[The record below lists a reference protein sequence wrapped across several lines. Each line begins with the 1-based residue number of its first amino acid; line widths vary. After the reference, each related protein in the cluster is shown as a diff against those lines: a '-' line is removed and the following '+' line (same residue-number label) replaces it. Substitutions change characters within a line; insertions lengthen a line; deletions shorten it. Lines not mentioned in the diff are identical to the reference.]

1 MPPPPDES
9 GSGSQG
15 TSMTSAVG
23 GDTSPPATL
32 VDYDD
37 QLRTWLAARTWS
49 RPPVTPDSGAAIE
62 ALVEHGASVMAE
74 LYRQGWNRCG
84 WPEPMGGTG
93 GDARFRAV
101 LYDRLA
107 ASQGMLPE
115 HVVALETLG
124 PALVHFAPHLAS
136 RWLPRCL
143 AGDEMW
149 CQGFSEPD
157 SGSDLAS
164 LRCRA
169 QAVNRGG
176 DEYFVINGHKTW
188 TTLGHLSDRV
198 ALLCRTGAADSRH
211 RGLTLFMVDIATPG
225 ITVRPIRMA
234 NGRNEFSEL
243 FLSDV
248 EVPSDRVVGS
258 IDGGWAV
265 AMHILQFERGMYA
278 WQRQAWLHARLGQ
291 LVQHL
296 SAHGPISDLAARR
309 IGVARLALHAL
320 RVRSGF
326 TVARL
331 AQNSPV
337 GPEASVDKILLAQA
351 EKTLLDTARELAP
364 ELFMTRDGMGEAWR
378 ANWFYTRAASIYG
391 GSAEIQR
398 GIVAD
403 HVLALPRE
411 PR

>member
-1 MPPPPDES
+1 MTLTAS
-9 GSGSQG
+9 GGASR
-15 TSMTSAVG
+15 
-23 GDTSPPATL
+23 PATL
-32 VDYDD
+32 TEYDH
-37 QLRTWLAARTWS
+37 QLRAWLSTRTWP
-49 RPPVTPDSGAAIE
+49 RPPVAADSGAAIE
-62 ALVEHGASVMAE
+62 ALVEHGASVMAD
-74 LYRQGWNRCG
+74 LCTQGWNRYG
-84 WPEPMGGTG
+84 WPESMGGAG

-101 LYDRLA
+101 LYDLLA
-107 ASQGMLPE
+107 ASQSALPE
-115 HVVALETLG
+115 QVVALETLG
-124 PALVHFAPHLAS
+124 PALIYFAPHLAE
-136 RWLPRCL
+136 RWLPRYL
-143 AGDEMW
+143 AGEEMW

-157 SGSDLAS
+157 AGSDLAS

-176 DEYFVINGHKTW
+176 IEYFVINGHKTW
-188 TTLGHLSDRV
+188 TTLGHLSDRI
-198 ALLCRTGAADSRH
+198 ALLCRTGPADSRH
-211 RGLTLFMVDIATPG
+211 RGLTLFMVDVETPG
-225 ITVRPIRMA
+225 VTVRPIRMA
-234 NGRNEFSEL
+234 NGRNEFSEI

-258 IDGGWAV
+258 IDGGWSV
-265 AMHILQFERGMYA
+265 AMHILQYERGMYA

-291 LVQHL
+291 LVHHL
-296 SAHGPISDLAARR
+296 EARGPVSDQAAHRLGA
-309 IGVARLALHAL
+309 VQLALHAL

-331 AQNSPV
+331 AQASPV
-337 GPEASVDKILLAQA
+337 GPEASVDKILLAKA
-351 EKTLLDTARELAP
+351 EQTLLDTARELAP
-364 ELFMTRDGMGEAWR
+364 ELFVTQDGMGESWR